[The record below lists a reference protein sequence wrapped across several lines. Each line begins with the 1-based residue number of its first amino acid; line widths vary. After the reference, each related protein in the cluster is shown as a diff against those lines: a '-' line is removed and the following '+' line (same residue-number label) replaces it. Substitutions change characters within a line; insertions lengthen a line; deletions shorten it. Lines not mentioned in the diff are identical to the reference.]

1 MVIDHDAH
9 ALRFLLDAPHDHVG
23 IDVLVDHSEPEQFG
37 ETLDRGQWCAQ
48 LVRCVGQELAQLG
61 PGPLLGGERLVQ
73 VRPRRPR
80 RLRPPLRPHSKA
92 TLPRK

>member
-48 LVRCVGQELAQLG
+48 LGRCVWRGLA
-61 PGPLLGGERLVQ
+61 
-73 VRPRRPR
+73 
-80 RLRPPLRPHSKA
+80 SDSFWA
-92 TLPRK
+92 TNASCRYGCAGRAGCAHP